1 MKANLLIVATISI
14 LLLSAMKHEYYVTI
28 TELNLKN
35 DTLQVA
41 VKIFTDDLEQAI
53 VRETNERLFLDHST
67 SSEKA
72 LDIVSKYEDG
82 HLKFSNG
89 KQSIPTTWIGIEY
102 DADATWLY
110 GFAVLP
116 EGTVAL
122 EVKNNFMIDQH
133 HDQQNI
139 IRLTNGSST
148 QTQICTRGQSV
159 VRFPI
164 N

>member
-1 MKANLLIVATISI
+1 MKASLLVVATISI
-14 LLLSAMKHEYYVTI
+14 LSLCSMNHEYYVTI

-53 VRETNERLFLDHST
+53 EQETGEGLFLDHST
-67 SSEKA
+67 SNEKA
-72 LDIVSKYEDG
+72 LEVVSGYEG
-82 HLKFSNG
+82 RHIKFSSDEQG
-89 KQSIPTTWIGIEY
+89 IPITWIGIEY

-110 GFAVLP
+110 GFALLP
-116 EGTVAL
+116 KGTVVL
-122 EVKNNFMIDQH
+122 EVKNDLMIDQH
-133 HDQQNI
+133 HEQQNI
-139 IRLTNGSST
+139 IRLTNGSSM
-148 QTQICTRGQSV
+148 QTQICTRGQSL

>member
-1 MKANLLIVATISI
+1 MKASFLIVVVISM
-14 LLLSAMKHEYYVTI
+14 LFFSSMKHEYYVTI

-53 VRETNERLFLDHST
+53 ERETNERLFLDHST
-67 SSEKA
+67 SNEKA
-72 LDIVSKYEDG
+72 LKVVSSYEDR
-82 HLKFSNG
+82 HVKFSNDD
-89 KQSIPTTWIGIEY
+89 QDLTTTWMGIEY
-102 DADATWLY
+102 DSDACWLY
-110 GFAVLP
+110 GYALLP
-116 EGTVAL
+116 KGTKMLV
-122 EVKNNFMIDQH
+122 VKNDLMIDQH

-159 VRFPI
+159 IRFSI